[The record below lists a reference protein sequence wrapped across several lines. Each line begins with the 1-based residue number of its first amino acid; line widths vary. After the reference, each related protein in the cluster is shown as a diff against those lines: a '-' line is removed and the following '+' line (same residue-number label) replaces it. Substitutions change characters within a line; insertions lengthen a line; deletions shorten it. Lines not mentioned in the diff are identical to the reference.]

1 MVQKLTAAE
10 FQEKVLDAKSPVLV
24 DFYADWC
31 VPCKMF
37 APVFEAV
44 AEELGGEMI
53 FG

>member
-31 VPCKMF
+31 VP
-37 APVFEAV
+37 
-44 AEELGGEMI
+44 
-53 FG
+53 